1 MSRGVCKVSAFPAEF
16 FVFRAAAPSPWKETG
31 TEHNGIPCLF
41 FFYVPAS
48 SPQQEQGLGAQIMA
62 KV

>member
-1 MSRGVCKVSAFPAEF
+1 MSRGVCKVFAFPAEF
-16 FVFRAAAPSPWKETG
+16 FVFRAAAPSPLEGNRHG
-31 TEHNGIPCLF
+31 TQWDSVPVL
-41 FFYVPAS
+41 FYVPAS